1 MKRTALSSAVLCSVL
16 LTACSTAEIPR
27 TVPEN
32 SASYDQ
38 TASYAQNLGR
48 QFGILKITD
57 AMTGTE
63 QCASV
68 KTETHLARNLGVT
81 LLANSPLQDLSKS
94 VSKGPFST
102 GVGLD
107 FANLGWKND
116 TVYFENLDH
125 WFAFVPQ
132 QAYSSKEA
140 AQRYTVQALAEATI
154 AVFSQNGYTVKDIRT
169 SELEQSGDTLRQS
182 VQIKLVNEAA
192 GCLKHS
198 PCRIAFT
205 SHFSENEPMKP
216 ADWIVQRQKLD
227 GGKHW
232 KFWAT
237 SLESDL
243 KQTPLSEQSR
253 LWESVSEKLPN
264 GFSLY
269 FAPRQ
274 VDKGLCREARLMSNG
289 KTYMFSR

>member
-1 MKRTALSSAVLCSVL
+1 MKRTALSLAVLCSLL
-16 LTACSTAEIPR
+16 LTACSTAEIPQ

-32 SASYDQ
+32 STSYDQ

-48 QFGILKITD
+48 QFGILKISD
-57 AMTGTE
+57 GMTGAE
-63 QCASV
+63 QCSRV
-68 KTETHLARNLGVT
+68 RTESHLARNLGVT

-132 QAYSSKEA
+132 QKYLSKEA
-140 AQRYTVQALAEATI
+140 AQSYTVQALAEATV
-154 AVFSQNGYTVKDIRT
+154 AVFSQNSYVVDDIRT

-182 VQIKLVNEAA
+182 VQIKLVNETV
-192 GCLKHS
+192 GCSKSS
-198 PCRIAFT
+198 PCRIVFT

-216 ADWIVQRQKLD
+216 ADWVVQTQKLD
-227 GGKHW
+227 DGKHW

-237 SLESDL
+237 SFESDL
-243 KQTPLSEQSR
+243 KQTPASEQTR
-253 LWESVSEKLPN
+253 LWESVSERLPN

-274 VDKGLCREARLMSNG
+274 VDKGLCREAKLMSHG
-289 KTYMFSR
+289 KTYLFSR